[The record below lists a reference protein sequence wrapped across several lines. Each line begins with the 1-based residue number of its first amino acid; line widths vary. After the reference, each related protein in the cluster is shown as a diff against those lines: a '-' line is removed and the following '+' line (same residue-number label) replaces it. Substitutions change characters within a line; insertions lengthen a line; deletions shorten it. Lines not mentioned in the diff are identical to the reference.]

1 MQAGDPPTPAGPCPR
16 LGWSGLGELCDVG
29 VLPLA
34 WGLSHLVIGA
44 LPQVMPPPRLPER
57 RSYSEKG

>member
-1 MQAGDPPTPAGPCPR
+1 M
-16 LGWSGLGELCDVG
+16 G